1 MQACS
6 VQSQLLQQLT
16 SSLTLT
22 AASRSSALDDNAAH
36 AATGLGS
43 SSGCVGGADSSENS
57 ECESSGADWWLDVE
71 ARGGATQEEWVN
83 QQEEETPVGAA
94 ADGGGL
100 EALEESEIR
109 AEVLSLEWFIG
120 TPSCCIHFGLDWIQ
134 QVVLLMND
142 LRDESCL

>member
-1 MQACS
+1 MQACKACS
-6 VQSQLLQQLT
+6 VQSQLLRQLT

-22 AASRSSALDDNAAH
+22 TASLSSALDDNAAH

-109 AEVLSLEWFIG
+109 AEVLSLEWFTG
-120 TPSCCIHFGLDWIQ
+120 TPSCCIHFGLDTTSRVI
-134 QVVLLMND
+134 
-142 LRDESCL
+142 DE

>member
-6 VQSQLLQQLT
+6 VQSQLLRQLT

-22 AASRSSALDDNAAH
+22 TASLSSACDDNTAH

-43 SSGCVGGADSSENS
+43 SSGCVGGADSSGNS
-57 ECESSGADWWLDVE
+57 ECESSGAGWWLDVE
-71 ARGGATQEEWVN
+71 VRGGATQWEWVN
-83 QQEEETPVGAA
+83 QQEEETAVGAA

-109 AEVLSLEWFIG
+109 AEVRCCELSGFNG
-120 TPSCCIHFGLDWIQ
+120 
-134 QVVLLMND
+134 
-142 LRDESCL
+142 

>member
-6 VQSQLLQQLT
+6 VQSQLLRQLT

-22 AASRSSALDDNAAH
+22 TASRSSALDDNAAH
-36 AATGLGS
+36 AATGLGSSCNS

-120 TPSCCIHFGLDWIQ
+120 TPSCCIHFGLDTTSRVI
-134 QVVLLMND
+134 
-142 LRDESCL
+142 DE